1 MKKKIAMLLC
11 ATLFCASAL
20 TGCSNLDNA
29 GTTASSRSAAD
40 SVVATESAAESET
53 ASKRSEF
60 AFSNLCSPENLRLL
74 RILLTIPRQLL
85 NLRLLIPRH
94 LLKM

>member
-1 MKKKIAMLLC
+1 MIGVPQKVFKMSVGVLPQKMNAEIQAYQP
-11 ATLFCASAL
+11 AL
-20 TGCSNLDNA
+20 IPQNL
-29 GTTASSRSAAD
+29 
-40 SVVATESAAESET
+40 
-53 ASKRSEF
+53 K
-60 AFSNLCSPENLRLL
+60 LL

>member
-40 SVVATESAAESET
+40 SVKVPQ
-53 ASKRSEF
+53 
-60 AFSNLCSPENLRLL
+60 NLKLL

>member
-20 TGCSNLDNA
+20 TGCSNLDNPVLLPIQ
-29 GTTASSRSAAD
+29 SLQLK
-40 SVVATESAAESET
+40 VPQ
-53 ASKRSEF
+53 
-60 AFSNLCSPENLRLL
+60 NLKLL

>member
-1 MKKKIAMLLC
+1 MRSFIMKKKIAMLLC

-29 GTTASSRSAAD
+29 GTTASSRSAAN

-53 ASKRSEF
+53 G
-60 AFSNLCSPENLRLL
+60 
-74 RILLTIPRQLL
+74 
-85 NLRLLIPRH
+85 
-94 LLKM
+94 

>member
-40 SVVATESAAESET
+40 SVVQL
-53 ASKRSEF
+53 KVPQ
-60 AFSNLCSPENLRLL
+60 NLKLL